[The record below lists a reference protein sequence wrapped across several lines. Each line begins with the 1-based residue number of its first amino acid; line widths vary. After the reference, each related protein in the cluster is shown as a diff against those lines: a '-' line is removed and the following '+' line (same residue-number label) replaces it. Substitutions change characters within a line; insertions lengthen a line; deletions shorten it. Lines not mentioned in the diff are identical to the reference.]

1 MAVLIPTYD
10 KVTDEFRGDIAA
22 GAWCRQIERWFAR
35 KFPMGQI
42 VTSWAVTPHDQEMM
56 IYIKYKHHYNEP
68 AHKTLSL
75 PMVRD
80 QHDAEWAHITT
91 VLTLT
96 Q

>member
-1 MAVLIPTYD
+1 MAVLIPTYNN
-10 KVTDEFRGDIAA
+10 VSQEFKDDMAA
-22 GAWCRQIERWFAR
+22 GAWCHQIDKWFKQR
-35 KFPMGQI
+35 FPMGQV
-42 VTSWAVTPHDQEMM
+42 VTSWSYDVNADGILIH
-56 IYIKYKHHYNEP
+56 IKYKHHYNEP
-68 AHKTLSL
+68 AHKTMSL